1 MKVFVYQPYKNLGL
15 FGNRETIENT
25 VMNNEA
31 NLFVF
36 PELYIS
42 GYFLRDEIHN
52 VSLSRDDE
60 FFDPLVKLA
69 KERKTNIIFGFPE
82 KENGFLYNSAMI
94 IDEKGDKKV
103 YRKMHLP
110 NFGPF
115 EEYLYF
121 KPGDDIVYFDTSSG
135 RVGVEICYDIFFPF
149 ITEHLAM
156 NGTKYIVNISASP
169 VTSRPL
175 FEMLIPARAVE
186 NTVYFIYNNWAG
198 TQRNL
203 VFWGGSTIVSPR
215 GKIIKKADYIKEE
228 IILEDLDDEEIKIAR
243 AFRPTL
249 RDNRNRQ
256 L

>member
-1 MKVFVYQPYKNLGL
+1 MKVFVYQPHKNFGL
-15 FGNRETIENT
+15 FGNRKIIEDF
-25 VMNNEA
+25 VKNNDA

-42 GYFLRDEIHN
+42 GYFLRDEIYN

-60 FFDPLVKLA
+60 FFDPLIKIA
-69 KERKTNIIFGFPE
+69 KEKKTNIIFGFPE

-94 IDEKGDKKV
+94 IDENGNKKV

-121 KPGDDIVYFDTSSG
+121 KPGNELVYFDTSFG

-156 NGTKYIVNISASP
+156 NGVNYIVNISASP
-169 VTSRPL
+169 VTSRSL
-175 FEMLIPARAVE
+175 FELLIPTRAVE
-186 NTVYFIYNNWAG
+186 NTVFFIYNNWAG

-215 GKIIKKADYIKEE
+215 GKIIKKAGYIKEE
-228 IILEDLDDEEIKIAR
+228 IIKEELNTEEIKVAR
-243 AFRPTL
+243 AFRPVL